1 MHETSILFIRLQHH
15 RTAVNG
21 DTSVLFS
28 RRFEYFFHAKSRS
41 RTPWCSRRCG
51 CGHFAASM
59 KSLIPPYAGR
69 KRVHRL
75 GRRTPAWLSL
85 GVPPTRALKTA
96 FSALDVQK
104 DSRSTMMDLE
114 DSFLRSG
121 RSEGFEEHHDG
132 PPTVS
137 RFLHLRDE
145 VRHQYLPSAKP
156 MILLEAS
163 VGRRYPIPRG
173 VSTNAPSS
181 TI

>member
-1 MHETSILFIRLQHH
+1 VQPPMWLRAFRCQYEEPHPTLCRSKEGPSPWPTHSRLVESGRAAYTS
-15 RTAVNG
+15 
-21 DTSVLFS
+21 
-28 RRFEYFFHAKSRS
+28 
-41 RTPWCSRRCG
+41 
-51 CGHFAASM
+51 
-59 KSLIPPYAGR
+59 
-69 KRVHRL
+69 
-75 GRRTPAWLSL
+75 
-85 GVPPTRALKTA
+85 
-96 FSALDVQK
+96 
-104 DSRSTMMDLE
+104 LE